1 MCGIYSVI
9 TTSARGHLEDGGG
22 LTATGDQSD
31 ALTLRPIAL
40 VSTTSNVH
48 AHACSCP
55 VPLR

>member
-1 MCGIYSVI
+1 MGDEAAV

-40 VSTTSNVH
+40 VSTTGNVH
-48 AHACSCP
+48 THACSCP